1 MVDRLIDRL
10 LEYAPMPRACVGLA
24 VAVCSASLLTA
35 CAGKTF
41 SKADPP
47 AKAPKTAAAST
58 PSRPQSPA
66 GQAATA
72 PQSQAPQPA
81 PVVAQ
86 VPKAQVAQDPVVDLI
101 AESNRHFDAA
111 QRELKAGRQ
120 AEARTEF
127 NRAVEVVVQS
137 PNGTRTEPR
146 VKEHLDRLLERIRL
160 AESAAIAQADAFK
173 EQKTETAPIDDLL
186 TIPPSEKPA
195 ATPATT
201 ETVAEDLSETT
212 YDIDIPLNPKVL
224 SYVELFRGRLK
235 GYLQDGLNR
244 GEPYLP
250 MIQEVFRSEGV
261 PEDLAYVPLIE
272 SAFKTNAVS
281 RAKAKG
287 MWQFMRGTALE
298 NGLKHDWYIDERSDP
313 EKATRAAA
321 KYLKTLYG
329 MFGDWHL
336 ALASY
341 NGGPGR
347 VQRAMKRSGR
357 DDFWA
362 LSASTRY
369 LPRETREY
377 VPLILAAVIVARN
390 PDEYGMTL
398 EATPAPAVERVTL
411 STPVDLRRVAEWAG
425 VSLQA
430 IQDLNPELRRWT
442 TPLRMSP
449 YELKVPEG
457 SAEAIRDHVAEA
469 DPLELSPLN
478 RHTVKKGET
487 LLSISRKLQVTRTDL
502 AEANY
507 LSTKAQLR
515 AGQSLIIPR
524 APSLL
529 LAGSKAPDSV
539 EASAAT
545 AGSASPLPDVVQ
557 STDSGRTI
565 KTSARTP
572 AAGAAKPA
580 AGSAPVKV
588 VHRVKA
594 GETLTSIARTYGTT
608 VAAVKETNRLRTNT
622 IQTGQRLSIVTKRT
636 LATD

>member
-1 MVDRLIDRL
+1 MVDRSIDRL
-10 LEYAPMPRACVGLA
+10 LEYAPMPRACVGL
-24 VAVCSASLLTA
+24 VAAICAAGLLTA
-35 CAGKTF
+35 CAGKSSTRTE
-41 SKADPP
+41 SSPKAKS
-47 AKAPKTAAAST
+47 AQAAARPQTVQPQTQDT
-58 PSRPQSPA
+58 PSPAAAPAPRPQ
-66 GQAATA
+66 AT
-72 PQSQAPQPA
+72 PDS
-81 PVVAQ
+81 VAE
-86 VPKAQVAQDPVVDLI
+86 LI
-101 AESNRHFDAA
+101 ALSNRHFEAA

-120 AEARTEF
+120 AAARTEF
-127 NRAVEVVVQS
+127 NRAVEVVVES
-137 PNGTRTEPR
+137 PHGARTEPR
-146 VKEHLDRLLERIRL
+146 VREHLDRLLERISI
-160 AESAAIAQADAFK
+160 AESAVVAQADTFQEKKPEAPPL
-173 EQKTETAPIDDLL
+173 EQLL

-195 ATPATT
+195 PTPSTT

-212 YDIDIPLNPKVL
+212 YDIDIPLNPRVL
-224 SYVELFRGRLK
+224 SYVELFNGRLK

-244 GEPYLP
+244 GAPYLP

-261 PEDLAYVPLIE
+261 PLDLAYVPLIE

-298 NGLKHDWYIDERSDP
+298 NGLKHDWYIDERADP

-347 VQRAMKRSGR
+347 IQRAMKRSGK
-357 DDFWA
+357 DDFWTLTA
-362 LSASTRY
+362 TSRY

-390 PDEYGMTL
+390 PGEYGMTL
-398 EATPAPAVERVTL
+398 DAVPAPAVERVAL
-411 STPVDLRRVAEWAG
+411 ATPVDIRRMADWAG
-425 VSLQA
+425 VPVQTL
-430 IQDLNPELRRWT
+430 QDLNPELRRWT

-449 YELKVPEG
+449 YEIKVPG
-457 SAEAIRDHVAEA
+457 GTADVILAKIAES
-469 DPLELSPLN
+469 DPLDLSPLN

-487 LLSISRKLQVTRTDL
+487 LLTIARKLKVTRSDL

-529 LAGSKAPDSV
+529 VATTKTPDST

-545 AGSASPLPDVVQ
+545 AGSSSTLPDVAPA
-557 STDSGRTI
+557 SDTGRTV
-565 KTSARTP
+565 KTAARTTV
-572 AAGAAKPA
+572 AKPA
-580 AGSAPVKV
+580 PRSASVKV

-594 GETLTSIARTYGTT
+594 GETLTSIAKTYGTT
-608 VAAVKETNRLRTNT
+608 VTAVKQTNRLRSNT
-622 IQTGQRLSIVTKRT
+622 IQTGQRLSIVTKQT

>member
-10 LEYAPMPRACVGLA
+10 LEYAPMPRACVRLGA
-24 VAVCSASLLTA
+24 AICAASLLTA
-35 CAGKTF
+35 CAGKT
-41 SKADPP
+41 A
-47 AKAPKTAAAST
+47 AKAE
-58 PSRPQSPA
+58 PSRPQSQVAKAAPA
-66 GQAATA
+66 TQTETPTPVAAQGQR
-72 PQSQAPQPA
+72 PQAGQPA
-81 PVVAQ
+81 PVA
-86 VPKAQVAQDPVVDLI
+86 PDPVANLI
-101 AESNRHFDAA
+101 AESNRHFEAA

-127 NRAVEVVVQS
+127 DRAVAVAVES
-137 PNGTRTEPR
+137 PHGAKTEAR
-146 VKEHLDRLLERIRL
+146 VREHLDRLLERIRL
-160 AESAAIAQADAFK
+160 AESAALAQAETFK
-173 EQKTETAPIDDLL
+173 EQKVEAAPLDEIL
-186 TIPPSEKPA
+186 TIPSGDKPA
-195 ATPATT
+195 PTPATT
-201 ETVAEDLSETT
+201 EAVAEDLSETT
-212 YDIDIPLNPKVL
+212 YDIDIPLNAKVL

-244 GEPYLP
+244 GDPYLP
-250 MIQEVFRSEGV
+250 MIQDVFRSEGV

-272 SAFKTNAVS
+272 SAFKTTAVS

-357 DDFWA
+357 QDFWEI
-362 LSASTRY
+362 SASTRY

-398 EATPAPAVERVTL
+398 AAMPAPAVERVSL
-411 STPVDLRRVAEWAG
+411 STPVDLRMLAEWVG
-425 VSLQA
+425 VPLQT

-442 TPLRMSP
+442 TPIRMSP
-449 YELKVPEG
+449 YEIKVPEG
-457 SAEAIRDHVAEA
+457 SAEVIRTKLEET
-469 DPLELSPLN
+469 DPLELSPLA

-487 LLSISRKLQVTRTDL
+487 LLSISRKLKVTRTDL

-507 LSTKAQLR
+507 LSPKAQLR

-529 LAGSKAPDSV
+529 LAGSKAPESV
-539 EASAAT
+539 AASAASGGS
-545 AGSASPLPDVVQ
+545 GSALPDVVPA
-557 STDSGRTI
+557 TDTGRTI
-565 KTSARTP
+565 KTSAARTP
-572 AAGAAKPA
+572 AAAAKPA
-580 AGSAPVKV
+580 ASNSSTKV

-594 GETLTSIARTYGTT
+594 GETLTSIAKTYGTT

-622 IQTGQRLSIVTKRT
+622 IQTGQRLSVVTRRT

>member
-1 MVDRLIDRL
+1 
-10 LEYAPMPRACVGLA
+10 
-24 VAVCSASLLTA
+24 VAA
-35 CAGKTF
+35 
-41 SKADPP
+41 
-47 AKAPKTAAAST
+47 
-58 PSRPQSPA
+58 
-66 GQAATA
+66 
-72 PQSQAPQPA
+72 
-81 PVVAQ
+81 
-86 VPKAQVAQDPVVDLI
+86 LI
-101 AESNRHFDAA
+101 AESNRHFEAA

-120 AEARTEF
+120 AEARAGF
-127 NRAVEVVVQS
+127 NKAVEVVVES
-137 PNGTRTEPR
+137 PHGAKTEPR
-146 VKEHLDRLLERIRL
+146 VREHLDRLLERIRL
-160 AESAAIAQADAFK
+160 AESAALAQAETFK
-173 EQKTETAPIDDLL
+173 EQKVETAPLDEIL
-186 TIPPSEKPA
+186 TIPSADKPTP
-195 ATPATT
+195 TPATT

-212 YDIDIPLNPKVL
+212 YDIDIPLNPRVL

-244 GEPYLP
+244 GDPYLP

-261 PEDLAYVPLIE
+261 PQDLAYVPLIE
-272 SAFKTNAVS
+272 SAFKTTAVS

-357 DDFWA
+357 QDFWEI
-362 LSASTRY
+362 SASTRY

-390 PDEYGMTL
+390 PDDYGMTVD
-398 EATPAPAVERVTL
+398 ATPAAAVERVSL
-411 STPVDLRRVAEWAG
+411 STPVDLRMLAEWAG
-425 VSLQA
+425 VPLQT
-430 IQDLNPELRRWT
+430 IQELNPELRRWT
-442 TPLRMSP
+442 TPVRMSP
-449 YELKVPEG
+449 YEIKVPEG
-457 SAEAIRDHVAEA
+457 TAEAIRAKLAET

-487 LLSISRKLQVTRTDL
+487 LLSISRKLKVTRTDL

-529 LAGSKAPDSV
+529 LAGARTPDSV
-539 EASAAT
+539 DASAAT
-545 AGSASPLPDVVQ
+545 AGSAGTLPDVVPA
-557 STDSGRTI
+557 TDTGRTI
-565 KTSARTP
+565 KTSASTAART
-572 AAGAAKPA
+572 AKPA
-580 AGSAPVKV
+580 AGNTSVKV

-622 IQTGQRLSIVTKRT
+622 IQAGQRLSIVTRRA

>member
-1 MVDRLIDRL
+1 MVDRPIDRL
-10 LEYAPMPRACVGLA
+10 LEYAPMRRACVRAGA
-24 VAVCSASLLTA
+24 VICAAGLLTA
-35 CAGKTF
+35 CAGKT
-41 SKADPP
+41 A
-47 AKAPKTAAAST
+47 AKAEPKSPTPQRATASQAQT
-58 PSRPQSPA
+58 PEPPPFTAPVQTP
-66 GQAATA
+66 QAA
-72 PQSQAPQPA
+72 QPA
-81 PVVAQ
+81 PAA
-86 VPKAQVAQDPVVDLI
+86 PDPVAVLI
-101 AESNRHFDAA
+101 AESNRHFEAA
-111 QRELKAGRQ
+111 QRELRAGRQ
-120 AEARTEF
+120 TEARAEF
-127 NRAVEVVVQS
+127 DKAVEVVVAS
-137 PNGTRTEPR
+137 PHGAKTEPR
-146 VKEHLDRLLERIRL
+146 AREHLDRLLERIRL
-160 AESAAIAQADAFK
+160 AESAALAQAETFK
-173 EQKTETAPIDDLL
+173 EQKAEAAPLDEIL
-186 TIPPSEKPA
+186 TIPSADQPTAS
-195 ATPATT
+195 PATT

-224 SYVELFRGRLK
+224 SYVELFRGRLN

-261 PEDLAYVPLIE
+261 PLDLAYVPLIE
-272 SAFKTNAVS
+272 SAFKTSAVS

-321 KYLKTLYG
+321 RYLKTLYG
-329 MFGDWHL
+329 MFNDWHL

-357 DDFWA
+357 QDFWE

-390 PDEYGMTL
+390 PGEYGMTV
-398 EATPAPAVERVTL
+398 EAMPAPAVERVSL
-411 STPVDLRRVAEWAG
+411 STPVDLRMLAEWAG
-425 VSLQA
+425 VPLQT
-430 IQDLNPELRRWT
+430 IQELNPELRRWT
-442 TPLRMSP
+442 TPIRMSP
-449 YELKVPEG
+449 YEIKVPEG
-457 SAEAIRDHVAEA
+457 TAEAIRAKLAET

-487 LLSISRKLQVTRTDL
+487 LQSISRKLNVTRSDL

-529 LAGSKAPDSV
+529 LASAKTPESV
-539 EASAAT
+539 DVSAASA
-545 AGSASPLPDVVQ
+545 GSTSTLPDVVPA
-557 STDSGRTI
+557 SDTGRTI
-565 KTSARTP
+565 KTSAST
-572 AAGAAKPA
+572 AATKTAKPA
-580 AGSAPVKV
+580 ASNASVKV
-588 VHRVKA
+588 VHRVKK
-594 GETLTSIARTYGTT
+594 GETLTSIAKTYGTT

-622 IQTGQRLSIVTKRT
+622 IQTGQRLSIVTRRA

>member
-1 MVDRLIDRL
+1 V
-10 LEYAPMPRACVGLA
+10 
-24 VAVCSASLLTA
+24 
-35 CAGKTF
+35 
-41 SKADPP
+41 P
-47 AKAPKTAAAST
+47 A
-58 PSRPQSPA
+58 
-66 GQAATA
+66 
-72 PQSQAPQPA
+72 
-81 PVVAQ
+81 
-86 VPKAQVAQDPVVDLI
+86 LI

-111 QRELKAGRQ
+111 QRELNAGRQ
-120 AEARTEF
+120 DEARTGF
-127 NRAVEVVVQS
+127 NRAVEVVVDS
-137 PNGTRTEPR
+137 PQGRTDPR
-146 VKEHLDRLLERIRL
+146 LLRHLDLLLERIRQ
-160 AESAAIAQADAFK
+160 AESAAIAQAETFK
-173 EQKTETAPIDDLL
+173 EQKTEAAPLDDVL
-186 TIPPSEKPA
+186 TIPPSEQPAPKPSTA
-195 ATPATT
+195 

-212 YDIDIPLNPKVL
+212 YDIDIPLNRRVL
-224 SYVELFRGRLK
+224 SYVELFSGRLK

-244 GEPYLP
+244 GAPYLP

-261 PEDLAYVPLIE
+261 PVDLAYVPLIE

-321 KYLKTLYG
+321 KYLKTLHG

-357 DDFWA
+357 KDFWA
-362 LSASTRY
+362 LSSTTKY
-369 LPRETREY
+369 LPRETRDY
-377 VPLILAAVIVARN
+377 VPLILAAIVVARN
-390 PDEYGMTL
+390 PAEYGMTL
-398 EATPAPAVERVTL
+398 EAMPAPAFEQVELT
-411 STPVDLRRVAEWAG
+411 TPVDLRRVAEW
-425 VSLQA
+425 VDVPLQA
-430 IQDLNPELRRWT
+430 IQELNPELRRWT

-449 YELKVPEG
+449 YMLKVPEG
-457 SAEAIRDHVAEA
+457 TADIVRAQIADT
-469 DPLELSPLN
+469 DPLDLSPLN

-487 LLSISRKLQVTRTDL
+487 LLSIARKLKVTRADL

-507 LSTKAQLR
+507 LSTRAQLK

-529 LAGSKAPDSV
+529 LAKAKTPESTI
-539 EASAAT
+539 ASAAT
-545 AGSASPLPDVVQ
+545 TGSSSTLPDVVAA
-557 STDSGRTI
+557 TDTGRTLP
-565 KTSARTP
+565 TSNARD
-572 AAGAAKPA
+572 AAPAAKPA
-580 AGSAPVKV
+580 SRSASVTV

-608 VAAVKETNRLRTNT
+608 VAALKETNRLSTST
-622 IQTGQRLSIVTKRT
+622 ILKGQRLSVVTKRT

>member
-10 LEYAPMPRACVGLA
+10 LEYAPMPRACVRLGA
-24 VAVCSASLLTA
+24 AICAASLLTA
-35 CAGKTF
+35 CAGKTNT
-41 SKADPP
+41 KAEP
-47 AKAPKTAAAST
+47 ASPTPKTATSQPASVAA
-58 PSRPQSPA
+58 PVQKAPA
-66 GQAATA
+66 AQTT
-72 PQSQAPQPA
+72 QPA
-81 PVVAQ
+81 PVV
-86 VPKAQVAQDPVVDLI
+86 PDPVASLI
-101 AESNRHFDAA
+101 AESNRHFEAA

-127 NRAVEVVVQS
+127 NRAVEVVVES
-137 PNGTRTEPR
+137 PHGAKTEPR
-146 VKEHLDRLLERIRL
+146 VREHLDRLLERIRL
-160 AESAAIAQADAFK
+160 AESAALAQAETFK
-173 EQKTETAPIDDLL
+173 EQKVEAAPIEQIL
-186 TIPPSEKPA
+186 TIPAAEKPA
-195 ATPATT
+195 PTPATT

-212 YDIDIPLNPKVL
+212 YDIDIPLNPRVL

-244 GEPYLP
+244 GDPYLP

-272 SAFKTNAVS
+272 SAFKTTAVS

-357 DDFWA
+357 DDFWE

-398 EATPAPAVERVTL
+398 EATPAPVIERVSL
-411 STPVDLRRVAEWAG
+411 DTPVDLRKMAEWAG
-425 VSLQA
+425 VSLQT
-430 IQDLNPELRRWT
+430 IQELNPELRRWT
-442 TPLRMSP
+442 TPIRMSP
-449 YELKVPEG
+449 YEIKVPEG
-457 SAEAIRDHVAEA
+457 SAEAIRAMLAET

-487 LLSISRKLQVTRTDL
+487 LLSISRKLKVTRTDL

-529 LAGSKAPDSV
+529 LAASKTPESV
-539 EASAAT
+539 ESASA
-545 AGSASPLPDVVQ
+545 LPDVVPAAD
-557 STDSGRTI
+557 TGRTL

-572 AAGAAKPA
+572 AARTAKPA
-580 AGSAPVKV
+580 TSTTSVKV

-594 GETLTSIARTYGTT
+594 GETLTSIAKTYGTT

-622 IQTGQRLSIVTKRT
+622 IQTGQRLSILTKRT